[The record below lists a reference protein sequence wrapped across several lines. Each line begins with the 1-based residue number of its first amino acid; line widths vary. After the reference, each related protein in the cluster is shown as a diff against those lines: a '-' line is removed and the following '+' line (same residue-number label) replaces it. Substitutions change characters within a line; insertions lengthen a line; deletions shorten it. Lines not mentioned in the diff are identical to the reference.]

1 MVGKDKEVMN
11 DLGKMMREW
20 FDYLSSGHMN
30 VKITMTRHK
39 GSSLFIQHNSVMG
52 QGYFV
57 NGCWEA
63 KICKF
68 AKNLSRQIHELL
80 LHSGWLLTASI
91 RCSFQL
97 HENAK
102 LFTASNSENVVK

>member
-1 MVGKDKEVMN
+1 MN
-11 DLGKMMREW
+11 GLGEIMREW

-57 NGCWEA
+57 KEYWEVKML
-63 KICKF
+63 KI
-68 AKNLSRQIHELL
+68 
-80 LHSGWLLTASI
+80 
-91 RCSFQL
+91 
-97 HENAK
+97 
-102 LFTASNSENVVK
+102 